1 MFYRAEAFSG
11 ILTDLPKQKLATIKL
26 NNVRKIY
33 NNFENLK
40 PIFSKRLTLFQNK
53 TKEHY
58 RQISKIRISLG
69 TKFRLKQTIV
79 NFWPKF
85 THKG

>member
-1 MFYRAEAFSG
+1 MLSYSVLFINKTFCRAEAFSG
-11 ILTDLPKQKLATIKL
+11 ILTDLPNQKLATIKS
-26 NNVRKIY
+26 NNVNKIF

-58 RQISKIRISLG
+58 HQISEI
-69 TKFRLKQTIV
+69 
-79 NFWPKF
+79 
-85 THKG
+85 